1 MKLRFF
7 SIALAVLPMC
17 GALAEDKPAT
27 PANPAFP
34 DEKEKFSYALGMNY
48 GIFFNRQDLEVDLDT
63 LVKGMRDSVSSNKTL
78 LTEEEM
84 RQVLME
90 AQRKMAA
97 KREEKRKAQAE
108 QNKTK
113 AEAFLAEN
121 KAKPGVLT
129 TASGLQY
136 KVLTEGNGNPPGS
149 NDTVTVQYK
158 GSLLDGTEFDS
169 SYKRGQPATFSVNG
183 VISGWKEALHLMK
196 PGAKWQLFIPPN
208 LAYGEYG
215 RPNIPPN
222 SLLTFEVE
230 LLSNVP
236 PVTAQSQPL
245 TSDIIKVPS
254 LEEMKKGAKIETIKA
269 DQVEKEIKKQP
280 AEQK

>member
-1 MKLRFF
+1 MTL
-7 SIALAVLPMC
+7 LAGPLC
-17 GALAEDKPAT
+17 GALAEDKPAS
-27 PANPAFP
+27 PANPAFQ
-34 DEKEKFSYALGMNY
+34 DDKEKFSYALGMNY

-63 LVKGMRDSVSSNKTL
+63 LMKGMRDSSSSNKTL

-84 RQVLME
+84 RQVLTE

-108 QNKTK
+108 ENKKK

-121 KAKPGVLT
+121 KTKAGVVT

-136 KVLTEGNGNPPGS
+136 KPLAEGGGAPPGS

-169 SYKRGQPATFSVNG
+169 SYKRGQPATFSING

-196 PGAKWQLFIPPN
+196 PGAKWELFIPPN

-236 PVTAQSQPL
+236 PAIVQSPGQPL

-269 DQVEKEIKKQP
+269 DEVEKEIKKQQQP
-280 AEQK
+280 SEKK